1 MLDIVWT
8 FRGLLELLPDP
19 RLDSG
24 EERASFL
31 YDPQLWG
38 KRLESV
44 EALRAE
50 LNAAGE
56 RHEALS
62 LDGSGIDLIV
72 GDGMP
77 TPTAAR
83 RAPTLG
89 FEIEVSSAGDGTVA
103 HVCSDLENV
112 RKWFAMGV
120 SHGNLV
126 KDARTVRA
134 LRDILVR
141 GTTDLLRVTPSQLG
155 RGGTTPEA
163 GRWYSPAEAALV
175 VDDSARR
182 SHVGRRAAVDP
193 TRRRRPDGRRDG
205 GGRRASAAVTRPARG
220 VRAAR
225 RPPVCRLP
233 AAHRPRGGHAA
244 RRCGGAVRRP
254 ARRGVDQVQEPGP
267 VPGRRVDATGTSRVP
282 APRIAWPGASCS
294 AWIRARCSRG
304 APCATSC
311 SWP

>member
-1 MLDIVWT
+1 MQLGTPNRWLFAAPLALRGEYPPIRFLAALDIRKDMDDVLDIVWT

-19 RLDSG
+19 RLESG

-141 GTTDLLRVTPSQLG
+141 GTTDLLRVSPSQLG

-175 VDDSARR
+175 VDDSATLACRSASRR
-182 SHVGRRAAVDP
+182 GLDATPPSGWSTGWWRSP
-193 TRRRRPDGRRDG
+193 GKRRRRETSSRCPCGT
-205 GGRRASAAVTRPARG
+205 VTSSVPTT
-220 VRAAR
+220 
-225 RPPVCRLP
+225 
-233 AAHRPRGGHAA
+233 
-244 RRCGGAVRRP
+244 RC
-254 ARRGVDQVQEPGP
+254 
-267 VPGRRVDATGTSRVP
+267 
-282 APRIAWPGASCS
+282 
-294 AWIRARCSRG
+294 
-304 APCATSC
+304 
-311 SWP
+311 